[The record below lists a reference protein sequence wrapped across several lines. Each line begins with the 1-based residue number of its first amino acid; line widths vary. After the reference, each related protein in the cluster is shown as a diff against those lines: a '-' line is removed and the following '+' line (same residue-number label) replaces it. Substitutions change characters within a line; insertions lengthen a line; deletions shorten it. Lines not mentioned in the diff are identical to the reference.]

1 MTLVLFDDNA
11 SRDDFRP
18 ISSTRA
24 LFDIKIGCLT
34 PFEQFRSRPLKLLT
48 RNYLRGITKSRHP
61 SFSVNDS
68 VFDKDYLYLNSLFS
82 IQDRELERLLQEKD
96 DFVITSRNKVLVA
109 RMSKEDTEYF
119 CDSIINGKILDLKKL
134 RVNTT
139 DLEANPDRY
148 GPICWNIWNL
158 ISDLSKRLSEQLLNQ
173 EQQSIPGALKVKG
186 KGPLFVHKESTVD
199 QETVLDTTDGG
210 IYIGPRAVIAQSTI
224 RGPAFLDEDTE
235 VKPYS
240 ILSHS
245 YVGKNCRVAG
255 EVDSSIL
262 MDYTNKSHSGYIGHS
277 YVGEWVNL
285 GANTTTSDLKMT
297 YGTISMYSH
306 DDYRKKVDSGLIKLG
321 VFFGDMAK
329 TSIGTNIYGG
339 IRVGV
344 SSHVHGGFVTGDI
357 PGYVIFGAGIGA
369 ENVELELSSAIRT
382 QKRMMSRRGVTMSD
396 QYESLMTDV
405 FEQTTDERSKKGIKA
420 KKFSMQ

>member
-1 MTLVLFDDNA
+1 
-11 SRDDFRP
+11 
-18 ISSTRA
+18 
-24 LFDIKIGCLT
+24 
-34 PFEQFRSRPLKLLT
+34 
-48 RNYLRGITKSRHP
+48 
-61 SFSVNDS
+61 VNDS
-68 VFDKDYLYLNSLFS
+68 AYDKDDLYLNSLFS
-82 IQDRELERLLQEKD
+82 IHDHELERLIQEKNY
-96 DFVITSRNKVLVA
+96 FIITSRNKVLVA

-119 CDSIINGKILDLKKL
+119 CDSIVNGKIPDLKKL
-134 RVNTT
+134 HVNTT
-139 DLEANPDRY
+139 DLEVVPDRY
-148 GPICWNIWNL
+148 GPVCWDIWNL

-173 EQQSIPGALKVKG
+173 KQQSTLGALNVKG
-186 KGPLFVHKESTVD
+186 KGPLFVHGESTVD

-210 IYIGPRAVIAQSTI
+210 IYIGPKAVIAQSTI
-224 RGPAFLDEDTE
+224 RGPAFLNEDTE

-255 EVDSSIL
+255 EVDSSVL
-262 MDYTNKSHSGYIGHS
+262 MDYTNKSHTGYIGHS

-297 YGTISMYSH
+297 YGNISMYSP

-321 VFFGDMAK
+321 AFFGDMAK

-339 IRVGV
+339 LRIGV
-344 SSHVHGGFVTGDI
+344 SSHVHGGFVTADI
-357 PGYVIFGAGIGA
+357 PSYVIFGAGIGA

-382 QKRMMSRRGVTMSD
+382 QKRMMSRRDVTMSA
-396 QYESLMTDV
+396 QYESLMIDV
-405 FEQTTDERSKKGIKA
+405 FEQTADERSKKGIKA

>member
-11 SRDDFRP
+11 SRNDFRP

-24 LFDIKIGCLT
+24 LFDVKIGCLT
-34 PFEQFRSRPLKLLT
+34 PCEQFRSSTLKLLT
-48 RNYLRGITKSRHP
+48 SKYLTDITKSRHP
-61 SFSVNDS
+61 SLSVNDS
-68 VFDKDYLYLNSLFS
+68 SYDKDDLYLNSLFS
-82 IQDRELERLLQEKD
+82 IQERELDRLIQEKE
-96 DFVITSRNKVLVA
+96 DFVITSRNKVLIA
-109 RMSKEDTEYF
+109 RLSKEDSEYF
-119 CDSIINGKILDLKKL
+119 CDSIVNGKILDLKKL
-134 RVNTT
+134 HAKTT
-139 DLEANPDRY
+139 DLEADPDRY
-148 GPICWNIWNL
+148 GPVCWHMWNL
-158 ISDLSKRLSEQLLNQ
+158 ISDLPKTLSEQLLNQ
-173 EQQSIPGALKVKG
+173 KQPPAPGALNKKG
-186 KGPLFVHKESTVD
+186 KGPLFVHRESTVD
-199 QETVLDTTDGG
+199 QETVLDTSDGG
-210 IYIGPRAVIAQSTI
+210 IYVGPRAVIAQSTI
-224 RGPAFLDEDTE
+224 RGPAFLNEDTE

-255 EVDSSIL
+255 EVDSSVI

-297 YGTISMYSH
+297 YGTISMYSQ

-321 VFFGDMAK
+321 AFFGDMAK

-339 IRVGV
+339 IRIGV
-344 SSHVHGGFVTGDI
+344 SSHVHGGFVTRDI
-357 PGYVIFGAGIGA
+357 PSYVIFGAGIGG

-382 QKRMMSRRGVTMSD
+382 QKRMMSRRDVTMSE
-396 QYESLMTDV
+396 QYESLMIDV
-405 FEQTTDERSKKGIKA
+405 FEQAADERSKKGIKA

>member
-1 MTLVLFDDNA
+1 MTLVLFDDND
-11 SRDDFRP
+11 SGDNFRP
-18 ISSTRA
+18 VSSTRA

-48 RNYLRGITKSRHP
+48 RNYLTGITKSRHP

-68 VFDKDYLYLNSLFS
+68 VFDKDDLYLNSLFG
-82 IQDRELERLLQEKD
+82 IQDRELERFLQEKD
-96 DFVITSRNKVLVA
+96 DFIITCQNRILVA
-109 RMSKEDTEYF
+109 RMCKEDTEYF
-119 CDSIINGKILDLKKL
+119 CDCIINGRIPDLKKL
-134 RVNTT
+134 RVNAT
-139 DLEANPDRY
+139 DLEPNPKRY
-148 GPICWNIWNL
+148 GPICSNIWNL
-158 ISDLSKRLSEQLLNQ
+158 ISDLSRRLSEQLSSQ
-173 EQQSIPGALKVKG
+173 KQQSIPSGLKVKG
-186 KGPLFVHKESTVD
+186 KGPLFIHRESTID
-199 QETVLDTTDGG
+199 QESIFDTTDGG

-224 RGPAFLDEDTE
+224 HGPVFLDEDTD

-255 EVDSSIL
+255 EVDSSVI

-297 YGTISMYSH
+297 YGTISMTSH
-306 DDYRKKVDSGLIKLG
+306 DENSKKIDSGLIKLG

-339 IRVGV
+339 IKVGV
-344 SSHVHGGFVTGDI
+344 SSHIHGGFVTGDI
-357 PGYVIFGAGIGA
+357 PSYVIFGAGIGA

-382 QKRMMSRRGVTMSD
+382 QKRMMSRRGVTMSE
-396 QYESLMTDV
+396 QYESLIIDL
-405 FEQTTDERSKKGIKA
+405 FAQTADERSKRGIKA
-420 KKFSMQ
+420 KKFSVR

>member
-1 MTLVLFDDNA
+1 MTLVLFDDNS

-24 LFDIKIGCLT
+24 LFDTKIGCLT
-34 PFEQFRSRPLKLLT
+34 PFEQYRTRAPKLLT
-48 RNYLRGITKSRHP
+48 RNYLTNIIKSRHP

-68 VFDKDYLYLNSLFS
+68 AYDKDDLYLNSLFS
-82 IQDRELERLLQEKD
+82 IQAHELERFIQEKD
-96 DFVITSRNKVLVA
+96 DFVLTSRNKVLVA
-109 RMSKEDTEYF
+109 RMNKEDTEYF
-119 CDSIINGKILDLKKL
+119 CDSIVNGKILDLKKL

-139 DLEANPDRY
+139 DLEPDPDRY
-148 GPICWNIWNL
+148 GPVCWNIWNL

-173 EQQSIPGALKVKG
+173 KQQPTPSALNLKG
-186 KGPLFVHKESTVD
+186 KGPLFVHRESTID
-199 QETVLDTTDGG
+199 QETVLDTTEGG

-245 YVGKNCRVAG
+245 CVGKNCRVAG
-255 EVDSSIL
+255 EVDSSII
-262 MDYTNKSHSGYIGHS
+262 MDYTNKSHSGYLGHS

-306 DDYRKKVDSGLIKLG
+306 DDDRKKVDSGLIKLG
-321 VFFGDMAK
+321 AFFGDMAK

-339 IRVGV
+339 VRVGV
-344 SSHVHGGFVTGDI
+344 SSHVHGGFVTRDI
-357 PGYVIFGAGIGA
+357 PSYVIFGAGIGA
-369 ENVELELSSAIRT
+369 ENVEMELSSAIRT
-382 QKRMMSRRGVTMSD
+382 QKRMMSRRGVNMSE
-396 QYESLMTDV
+396 QYESLMIDV
-405 FEQTTDERSKKGIKA
+405 FEQTADERSRKGIKA

>member
-11 SRDDFRP
+11 NRDNFRP

-34 PFEQFRSRPLKLLT
+34 PVEQFRSRPLKLLT
-48 RNYLRGITKSRHP
+48 RNYLTGITKSRHP
-61 SFSVNDS
+61 TFSVNDS
-68 VFDKDYLYLNSLFS
+68 AYDKDDLYLNSLFS
-82 IQDRELERLLQEKD
+82 IHDHELERLIQEKD

-119 CDSIINGKILDLKKL
+119 SDSIVNGKIPDLKKL
-134 RVNTT
+134 HVNTT
-139 DLEANPDRY
+139 DLEAVPDRY
-148 GPICWNIWNL
+148 GPICWDIWNL

-173 EQQSIPGALKVKG
+173 KQQSTLGALNIKG
-186 KGPLFVHKESTVD
+186 KGPLFVHSESTVD

-224 RGPAFLDEDTE
+224 RGPAFINEDTE
-235 VKPYS
+235 LKPYS

-245 YVGKNCRVAG
+245 YLGKNCRVAG
-255 EVDSSIL
+255 EVDSSVL

-297 YGTISMYSH
+297 YGTISMYSP

-321 VFFGDMAK
+321 SFFGDMAK

-339 IRVGV
+339 LRIGV
-344 SSHVHGGFVTGDI
+344 SSHVHGGFVTRDI
-357 PGYVIFGAGIGA
+357 PSYVIFGAGIGA

-382 QKRMMSRRGVTMSD
+382 QKRMMSRRDVTMSE
-396 QYESLMTDV
+396 QYESLMIDV
-405 FEQTTDERSKKGIKA
+405 FEQTADERSKKGIKA